1 MIEKFHKHCDK
12 YYGCCPLQ
20 EQMMEILMDI
30 AGFTLGEANSARKV
44 VAKKQM
50 SKIPQ
55 LREQVFSKFNNEH
68 NAEYFWENAIA
79 P

>member
-1 MIEKFHKHCDK
+1 
-12 YYGCCPLQ
+12 
-20 EQMMEILMDI
+20 MEILMDI

-55 LREQVFSKFNNEH
+55 LKEQVFSKFDNPKV
-68 NAEYFWENAIA
+68 AEYFWEIA
-79 P
+79 VAPQLG